1 MLKYLENNYV
11 LSLLVSIIVVI
22 FVYVDRKRSN
32 KEKLHL
38 ASYGKLLATVFVLVL
53 LALFYKTRNYSLP
66 FNMPENV
73 NVIKAPWKGG
83 DPTSLTSGSSGVSS
97 GVSSG
102 GGLVIK
108 ELNLNDVNISEPQF

>member
-38 ASYGKLLATVFVLVL
+38 ASYGKLFATVFVSVL
-53 LALFYKTRNYSLP
+53 LALSYSSKP
-66 FNMPENV
+66 MIE
-73 NVIKAPWKGG
+73 
-83 DPTSLTSGSSGVSS
+83 PT
-97 GVSSG
+97 
-102 GGLVIK
+102 
-108 ELNLNDVNISEPQF
+108 NL

>member
-11 LSLLVSIIVVI
+11 LSFIVSIIVVI
-22 FVYVDRKRSN
+22 FVYVDRNRSN

-73 NVIKAPWKGG
+73 NVIKAPWVGG
-83 DPTSLTSGSSGVSS
+83 DPTSLTSGGVS